1 MRIAA
6 EAVLFDLDGTL
17 VDSTA
22 PIVRAWT
29 RWALEEGV
37 AEEALRAIPTH
48 GRTSA
53 ELIADL
59 VPPDRVAAAV
69 DRIDALEM
77 ATAGEVRTL
86 PGAREAVTGLPPNRW
101 AVVTSGNRR
110 LALARLSAAGLTAPA
125 LVTADDVARGKPD
138 PEPYL
143 LGARR
148 LGVDPRRCLVVEDA
162 PSGLRAAQAAGM
174 GTVAVTTTHRAE
186 ELEADAVIGALDAI
200 RVVASDGHVTVVV
213 APSRPGPP
221 PPPPRSAPARCGPP
235 PR

>member
-22 PIVRAWT
+22 TIVRAWT

-37 AEEALRAIPTH
+37 AQEALRAIPTH

-59 VPPDRVAAAV
+59 IPPDRVAAAV
-69 DRIDALEM
+69 DRIEALEM
-77 ATAGEVRTL
+77 ATAAEVRTL

-148 LGVDPRRCLVVEDA
+148 LGVDPRPHRVGIALREDDR
-162 PSGLRAAQAAGM
+162 PELPDLRGQLCRHPRGERDRAAGRPRLQAMAPD
-174 GTVAVTTTHRAE
+174 AAE
-186 ELEADAVIGALDAI
+186 PLHEL
-200 RVVASDGHVTVVV
+200 
-213 APSRPGPP
+213 RPH
-221 PPPPRSAPARCGPP
+221 SARQG
-235 PR
+235 R